1 MAKPKKKPSSSKKSK
16 AKQSKAT
23 QFNSSQHKP
32 TQRKPKVSS
41 NATLSS
47 LKRKTKFIDKRL
59 SEFGSTFGY
68 YSKEY
73 QDLESTVLTNLGAL
87 SPRAF
92 KSKKPLQI
100 TEVVVSYATQAGVT
114 SSASVDVIHKA
125 FRGKT
130 VFKKLKEKY
139 GADILRAYNA
149 NKSTNNKQR
158 EFTSS
163 FVSRNKKFIDDYV
176 SSRSFISMVESS
188 ISDMPNYYTALD
200 NMDWGTSTRLRTKFG
215 RMGHLHKENKEE
227 ADIIAK
233 ELKDEIEN
241 YFRARIEYSEL
252 IIKAER
258 LTDEELEGGSE
269 IDRTLMQEPT
279 TLADL
284 ADFLKK

>member
-1 MAKPKKKPSSSKKSK
+1 MAKPKKKPSSSK
-16 AKQSKAT
+16 QSKAT
-23 QFNSSQHKP
+23 QFNS

-114 SSASVDVIHKA
+114 SSAGVDAIHKA
-125 FRGKT
+125 FSGKT

-200 NMDWGTSTRLRTKFG
+200 NMDWDMSTRLRTKFG